1 MKPSRSAPSY
11 SAPGIF
17 SVQFGVT
24 RVKES
29 QRSLRQTLAARGLLQ
44 HDVLTSLGEVVAGR
58 QPSLSTTG
66 DHGVDAFHASV
77 SFALIDETSRVLCT
91 STCIVRQREKT
102 DMPRMGYAGGE
113 FFRDRGGQ
121 IGMMAI
127 TRRCFLALIEHV
139 QVSGSEGGF
148 SATADTQFAVDA
160 AGVLLYRL
168 WGDTEGFGDLAI
180 GKTRRDQFQNI
191 MLANTQ
197 RFWQRPSL
205 APAGAGSAP
214 QAASRRAT

>member
-1 MKPSRSAPSY
+1 MR
-11 SAPGIF
+11 
-17 SVQFGVT
+17 
-24 RVKES
+24 
-29 QRSLRQTLAARGLLQ
+29 RQEC
-44 HDVLTSLGEVVAGR
+44 S
-58 QPSLSTTG
+58 
-66 DHGVDAFHASV
+66 
-77 SFALIDETSRVLCT
+77 CT
-91 STCIVRQREKT
+91 STCTVRQREKT
-102 DMPRMGYAGGE
+102 DMPRMGYAGGG

-148 SATADTQFAVDA
+148 GATADTQFAVDT

-168 WGDTEGFGDLAI
+168 WRDTEGFGDLAI

-197 RFWQRPSL
+197 RFWQRPS
-205 APAGAGSAP
+205 SR
-214 QAASRRAT
+214 ASRRRVSPAGGQQACHIVRHHIPGAGFLQ